1 MKTILLLSL
10 ILLISCQIQIKGIDL
25 STWDDV
31 VYWNTL
37 KSEVK
42 FVILRAGYGRDNTDN
57 LFEGYY
63 KKCKEYNIPVGAYWY
78 GKAQNVEEAEIEA
91 KSFLKRLKGKQF
103 EYPVY
108 YDIEDKL
115 MINTGKTTVS
125 NMLEKFCSILED
137 NKYYCGVYACKSNLE
152 NYFTK
157 RVLEKYDIWLAH
169 YKDST
174 SYKGHTMWQYTDTGT
189 LKGKPGNC
197 DLNLCY
203 YNYPPLIKSKHF
215 NGY

>member
-1 MKTILLLSL
+1 MKQILFLSL
-10 ILLISCQIQIKGIDL
+10 ILLISCQVQFKGIDL

-31 VYWNTL
+31 VYWDTL
-37 KSEVK
+37 KNEVK

-57 LFEGYY
+57 LFESYY
-63 KKCKEYNIPVGAYWY
+63 KKCKQYNIPVGAYWY
-78 GKAQNVEEAEIEA
+78 GKAQSVAEAETEA
-91 KSFLKRLKGKQF
+91 KSFLKRLSGKQF

-115 MINTGKTTVS
+115 MLNQGMTTIS
-125 NMLEKFCSILED
+125 NMLEKFCTILEN
-137 NKYYCGVYACKSNLE
+137 NKYYCGVYSSKYYLE

-157 RVLEKYDIWLAH
+157 RVLEKYDVWLAH
-169 YKDST
+169 YASST
-174 SYKGHTMWQYTDTGT
+174 SYKGHTIWQYTDTGS
-189 LKGKPGNC
+189 LNGKPGDC
-197 DLNLCY
+197 DLNWCY

>member
-57 LFEGYY
+57 LFENYY
-63 KKCKEYNIPVGAYWY
+63 KKCKQYGIPVGAYWY
-78 GKAQNVEEAEIEA
+78 GKAQSVSEAETEA
-91 KSFLKRLKGKQF
+91 NSFLKRLKGKQF

-115 MINTGKTTVS
+115 MLNQGTTTIS
-125 NMLEKFCSILED
+125 NMLEKFCTILEN
-137 NKYYCGVYACKSNLE
+137 NKYYCGVYSSKYYLE

-157 RVLEKYDIWLAH
+157 RVLEKYDVWLAH
-169 YKDST
+169 YASST
-174 SYKGHTMWQYTDTGT
+174 SYKGHTIWQYTDTGT
-189 LKGKPGNC
+189 LKGKPGDC
-197 DLNLCY
+197 DLNWCY

>member
-1 MKTILLLSL
+1 MKSILFLSL
-10 ILLISCQIQIKGIDL
+10 TILISCQVKFKGIDL

-31 VYWNTL
+31 VYWDTL
-37 KSEVK
+37 KNEVK

-57 LFEGYY
+57 LFESYY
-63 KKCKEYNIPVGAYWY
+63 KKCKQYNIPVGAYWY
-78 GKAQNVEEAEIEA
+78 GKAQSVAEAETEA
-91 KSFLKRLKGKQF
+91 KSFLKRLSGKQF

-115 MINTGKTTVS
+115 MLNQGMTTIS
-125 NMLEKFCSILED
+125 NMLEKFCTILEN
-137 NKYYCGVYACKSNLE
+137 NKYYCGVYSSKYYLE

-157 RVLEKYDIWLAH
+157 RVLEKYDVWLAH
-169 YKDST
+169 YASST
-174 SYKGHTMWQYTDTGT
+174 SYKGHTIWQYTDTGS
-189 LKGKPGNC
+189 LNGKPGDC
-197 DLNLCY
+197 DLNWCY